1 MAKMRL
7 EYKSQSRGSP
17 LLFFPSLAMNLLL
30 LLCDVHFNAYTIEE
44 KVVVRRGLPFSRGRS
59 AATAL
64 KII

>member
-44 KVVVRRGLPFSRGRS
+44 KVVVRLPFSRGRS